1 MAVSTTAG
9 WSEPG
14 RCRQTSGAVFE
25 PPAFVAGLHDLA
37 MVSKAVEE
45 GCGHLGV
52 AKDAG
57 PFGEVE
63 VVVTMMDVRS

>member
-1 MAVSTTAG
+1 
-9 WSEPG
+9 
-14 RCRQTSGAVFE
+14 
-25 PPAFVAGLHDLA
+25 

-45 GCGHLGV
+45 GCGPLGV